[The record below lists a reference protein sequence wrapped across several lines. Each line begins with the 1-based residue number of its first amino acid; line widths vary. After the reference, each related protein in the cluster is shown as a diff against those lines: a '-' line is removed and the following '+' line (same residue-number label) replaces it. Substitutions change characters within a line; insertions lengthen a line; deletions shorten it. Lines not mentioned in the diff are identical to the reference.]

1 MFDESKYEPKALADF
16 VFANID
22 SRIEL
27 EDIVSGAVPFPIC
40 TRTGILLYGMNGT
53 GKTALAKQLP
63 ELIEQGVYKQ
73 ALSLD
78 AEFID
83 CREGVSGAKV
93 LNLIDSLS
101 CKNSFNA
108 SGKHYIIL
116 DEVDNLDKKSL
127 ASLKTAMN
135 KPRAVFILT
144 TNNPSKLDR
153 GVADRCVKVEMNAA
167 TDAMMLPL
175 AQRIN
180 FDLGDY
186 LNTAELQQAI
196 SGSMGS
202 FREAINYTVR
212 AVARKKRAIAP

>member
-1 MFDESKYEPKALADF
+1 MFDQTKYEPKALKDF
-16 VFANID
+16 VFANND
-22 SRIEL
+22 SRIEI
-27 EDIVSGAVPFPIC
+27 EDIVSGEVPFPIS
-40 TRTGILLYGMNGT
+40 TRTGILLYGLYGT
-53 GKTALAKQLP
+53 GKTTLAKRLP
-63 ELIEQGVYKQ
+63 ELIEQGVHKQ
-73 ALSLD
+73 ELSSD

-101 CKNSFNA
+101 SKNSFNA
-108 SGKHYIIL
+108 SGNHYIIL

-135 KPRAVFILT
+135 KRRAVFILT
-144 TNNPSKLDR
+144 TNNPSMLDR

-167 TDAMMLPL
+167 TDAMILPL

-180 FDLGDY
+180 SDMGNNLD
-186 LNTAELQQAI
+186 NSELQKAI
-196 SGSMGS
+196 SGSKGS
-202 FREAINYTVR
+202 FREAIYSTVR